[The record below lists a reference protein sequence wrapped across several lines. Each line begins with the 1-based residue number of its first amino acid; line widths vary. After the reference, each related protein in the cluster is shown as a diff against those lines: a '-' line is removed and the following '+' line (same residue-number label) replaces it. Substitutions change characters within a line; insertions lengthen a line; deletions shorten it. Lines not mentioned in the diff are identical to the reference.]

1 MYSAIGFS
9 DGGLL
14 FGLGADIDK
23 NISSDFA
30 NRITS
35 DTNTSPDRIRYFGDP
50 VSMFDFQAKA
60 VMPSFGFRWKNSA
73 HSYKGL
79 LIKDAVPLH
88 DTMKNMLEQS
98 PDDSEAT
105 VVTE

>member
-1 MYSAIGFS
+1 
-9 DGGLL
+9 
-14 FGLGADIDK
+14 
-23 NISSDFA
+23 
-30 NRITS
+30 
-35 DTNTSPDRIRYFGDP
+35 
-50 VSMFDFQAKA
+50 MFDFQAKT

-79 LIKDAVPLH
+79 FIKDAVPLH